1 MKKSFKGCLIVSLKS
16 IKTNKVEL
24 VSLDKDFDKF
34 KIKRIEPSALFIN
47 LFRNYFKSK
56 FLTQSLEMFV
66 KSYNPTQFIF
76 FNI

>member
-34 KIKRIEPSALFIN
+34 KIKRIEPSAL
-47 LFRNYFKSK
+47 L
-56 FLTQSLEMFV
+56 
-66 KSYNPTQFIF
+66 
-76 FNI
+76 